1 MPKAR
6 ITHTSRDSAEVEAI
20 VLRQNGRTRLVFK
33 PKIVNNDHDRLRP
46 VNGRLVW
53 QKLGLFNGVSGWA
66 DETHSPLTGMVAGS
80 GVQLAMST
88 AEIFLLTQTVR
99 GLYGKFWQNDYKLP
113 GDGEEFE
120 LDDYAKLAAEIDPGK
135 NLAALLI
142 AVGEEGF
149 GDVVRLLIDAK
160 SIGVAVEQL
169 AKLKPEDLADLGAV
183 AGLSAFREAMELWNA
198 NKENATEEFWQK
210 ALAER
215 SFVLSQVF
223 AAPVTLFGSKCYV
236 GGKSLT
242 NKGGKEVD
250 FLLKSALTDHLL
262 LVEIKTPC
270 TTLLNP
276 TAYRDGVYSPSHE
289 LGGAVTQIATQRDK
303 LTKDFHALRVETE
316 EKTGELVRLAEPR
329 CLVIAGNTEQ
339 LNNAHK
345 VSSFEL
351 FRSGLRHTEVIT
363 FDELFAKLQC
373 LIDLLSAAPDG
384 SPPEEGP
391 EAP

>member
-6 ITHTSRDSAEVEAI
+6 ITKTSRDSAEVEPI
-20 VLRQNGRTRLVFK
+20 VLRDGKLTQLVFK
-33 PKIVNNDHDRLRP
+33 PEIVRNDRDRGQP
-46 VNGRLVW
+46 VKGRLVW
-53 QKLGLFNGVSGWA
+53 QRRATVTSAWV
-66 DETHSPLTGMVAGS
+66 DDTQTPLSQMVAGS
-80 GVQLAMST
+80 GVQLELHT
-88 AEIFLLTQTVR
+88 DELFLLTQTVR
-99 GLYGKFWQNDYKLP
+99 GLYGKFWENKGTLP
-113 GDGEEFE
+113 ADGDEFE
-120 LDDYAKLAAEIDPGK
+120 LEDYAKLAAQIDPRQ
-135 NLAALLI
+135 NLAAVLQAAGDEAFHEVVELLT
-142 AVGEEGF
+142 
-149 GDVVRLLIDAK
+149 DAK
-160 SIGVAVEQL
+160 SSGVAVEQL

-183 AGLSAFREAMELWNA
+183 AGLSAFREAFALWEENKSNA
-198 NKENATEEFWQK
+198 SEEYWQK
-210 ALAER
+210 MLTDR

-223 AAPVTLFGSKCYV
+223 AAPVVLFGSKCYV
-236 GGKSLT
+236 GGKSLH
-242 NKGGKEVD
+242 NKGGKEAD
-250 FLLKSALTDHLL
+250 FLLKSTLTDHLL

-276 TAYRDGVYSPSHE
+276 TPYRDGVYSPSHE

-303 LTKDFHALRVETE
+303 LTKEFNALRVETE
-316 EKTGELVRLAEPR
+316 DKTGELVRLAEPR

-339 LNNAHK
+339 LDNAHK